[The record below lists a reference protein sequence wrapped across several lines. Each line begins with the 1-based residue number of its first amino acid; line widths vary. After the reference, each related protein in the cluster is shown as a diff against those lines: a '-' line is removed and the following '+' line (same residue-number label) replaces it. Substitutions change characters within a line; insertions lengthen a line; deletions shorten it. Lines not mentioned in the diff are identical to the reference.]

1 MGKSDGLIIPTYK
14 ALLKP
19 VPAVTWDIKNEG
31 FRQERVPG
39 TTALLGF
46 SECSWVGGD
55 CYDLSL
61 KNWNINSEW
70 ELDKKYD
77 RIISTR
83 CPYFCKDPEDFVD
96 RVYASLKPGGT
107 FLLDWGLGDHWR
119 FDDYKVGWVKNGE
132 HEFAYEND
140 NHLWSTVWDDSF
152 LVDDNFVTFQNNV
165 KKFGYTDVKKA
176 IQEEV
181 PKILPLK
188 YFERYFTFQ
197 TQLRALWDGRPQ
209 LYIMVFGVK

>member
-31 FRQERVPG
+31 FRQERVSG

-83 CPYFCKDPEDFVD
+83 CPYFAKTQKTLLTGFMLISSQGEPF
-96 RVYASLKPGGT
+96 YWIGG
-107 FLLDWGLGDHWR
+107 
-119 FDDYKVGWVKNGE
+119 
-132 HEFAYEND
+132 
-140 NHLWSTVWDDSF
+140 
-152 LVDDNFVTFQNNV
+152 
-165 KKFGYTDVKKA
+165 
-176 IQEEV
+176 
-181 PKILPLK
+181 
-188 YFERYFTFQ
+188 
-197 TQLRALWDGRPQ
+197 
-209 LYIMVFGVK
+209 

>member
-1 MGKSDGLIIPTYK
+1 M
-14 ALLKP
+14 
-19 VPAVTWDIKNEG
+19 
-31 FRQERVPG
+31 
-39 TTALLGF
+39 
-46 SECSWVGGD
+46 
-55 CYDLSL
+55 
-61 KNWNINSEW
+61 
-70 ELDKKYD
+70 
-77 RIISTR
+77 
-83 CPYFCKDPEDFVD
+83 
-96 RVYASLKPGGT
+96 
-107 FLLDWGLGDHWR
+107 
-119 FDDYKVGWVKNGE
+119 KNGE

-197 TQLRALWDGRPQ
+197 TQLKALWDGRPQ